1 MKKSEVPAMRLIRL
15 EEDMA
20 KYKPADP
27 KLDADNIRSFVQS
40 FLDGKL
46 KVTYVDLYFSR
57 RLILSLFKFPSSYSK
72 SNIYFS
78 SAATPA
84 VSGPSRGL
92 G

>member
-1 MKKSEVPAMRLIRL
+1 MSFVQLLFVTINADEEDHDRILDFFGMKKSEVPAMRLIRL

-46 KVTYVDLYFSR
+46 KVTTIHFSW
-57 RLILSLFKFPSSYSK
+57 LLVLFLPG
-72 SNIYFS
+72 III
-78 SAATPA
+78 
-84 VSGPSRGL
+84 
-92 G
+92 